1 MPNRITNRGSGKTVV
16 NKVSQVPFCYHPTR
30 LLTVILSEHVRT
42 LFKHTFLQFTPG
54 THIKILLFWRELT
67 GKRKISRPQTL
78 QNTGSSSDGLKDV
91 FLGGSQAGYEAFT
104 HDTWQ
109 GSCVVVL
116 RERKKGKGFKPQNRT
131 CVENIFFHVA
141 RDHLGMASCS
151 VHLGKLRN
159 AHSSRSCGKKKK
171 TGSAH
176 NVRRKACQPQSHM
189 ATTSQSFQLRMGL
202 HKMCHI
208 ERCTDQSRS
217 HCHRR
222 AQNATQDS
230 FEKMKWNSRTTSR
243 EAV

>member
-91 FLGGSQAGYEAFT
+91 FLGGSQAGYKAFT
-104 HDTWQ
+104 RDTWQ

-159 AHSSRSCGKKKK
+159 AHSSRSCGEKKKQAVHITLNGK
-171 TGSAH
+171 LANHKVTWQPLLNHSSSEWVSTKCATLKDAQTKVAATVTVEH
-176 NVRRKACQPQSHM
+176 RTRHKIRSRK
-189 ATTSQSFQLRMGL
+189 
-202 HKMCHI
+202 
-208 ERCTDQSRS
+208 
-217 HCHRR
+217 
-222 AQNATQDS
+222 
-230 FEKMKWNSRTTSR
+230 
-243 EAV
+243 